1 MSEDIVLTKAALRS
15 SFKKAFWARFTYLS
29 MIQKMH
35 GSSAALRAHFVEAP
49 LSHFLAQIV
58 EAPNARFS

>member
-1 MSEDIVLTKAALRS
+1 MKIPLKSN
-15 SFKKAFWARFTYLS
+15 FKKASWARFMYLS

-35 GSSAALRAHFVEAP
+35 GSSAAFQAHFVVAA
-49 LSHFLAQIV
+49 LSQFLAQTV

>member
-1 MSEDIVLTKAALRS
+1 MSKDIVLTEVPLKS
-15 SFKKAFWARFTYLS
+15 NFKKASWARLTYLS

-35 GSSAALRAHFVEAP
+35 GSSAASQAHFVEAA
-49 LSHFLAQIV
+49 LSWFLAQTV